1 MISNNQILIGLSILV
16 ISCIYLF
23 YLNFTKNQESNF
35 EKTLVKKLN
44 LDNLENEKKIQKLEE
59 SVVRNTKSMEEL
71 INYIRKLNIGPETK
85 TNVNLVDDTNI
96 NIIDK
101 DLENME
107 PPLEEVVELDNNV
120 LKEENILP
128 EELNTEDLN
137 DTEVETVFAL
147 IQAIETILVNKEQRV
162 KKIIIENTTLLN

>member
-1 MISNNQILIGLSILV
+1 MISNNQILIGLSILA

-71 INYIRKLNIGPETK
+71 INYINRKLRE
-85 TNVNLVDDTNI
+85 
-96 NIIDK
+96 
-101 DLENME
+101 
-107 PPLEEVVELDNNV
+107 
-120 LKEENILP
+120 
-128 EELNTEDLN
+128 
-137 DTEVETVFAL
+137 F
-147 IQAIETILVNKEQRV
+147 
-162 KKIIIENTTLLN
+162 TL